1 MKRVI
6 LCVTNDLENDQ
17 RVNRS
22 ALTLY
27 ENGYNVTVVGRKLKR
42 SSKFTRQYTTHR
54 FRLLFSK
61 KMWFYA
67 EYNIRL
73 FFYLCFRK
81 ADILLANDLDT
92 LPACW
97 AASKIKGCFLIY
109 DSHELFTEVPELV
122 NRTRVKKVWLALE
135 RFLVPKVD
143 VGVTVCQPIA
153 EIYKKKY
160 GKQFEVIR
168 NVPTPKEGKL
178 ITNKTEQ
185 IIIYQGAINKDRG
198 IELLIEAMQY
208 LQEYILYIVG
218 YGDLFE
224 SIKQKVEDENVKNV
238 ILTGHIPYDNLHEI
252 TSKAHVGVSLEEDS
266 GLNYRFALP
275 NKIFDYIQTG
285 IPVVVSNLPV
295 MAELV
300 KTYDIGGILYERNPK
315 ALAQTLKNTV
325 EKNRSGYYSEKISN
339 AAKLLNWN
347 VEKKKFLSIFAT
359 LIK

>member
-1 MKRVI
+1 MKRII

-22 ALTLY
+22 ASTLY

-42 SSKFTRQYTTHR
+42 SSKFTRLYKTHR
-54 FRLLFSK
+54 FKLLFSK
-61 KMWFYA
+61 KIWFYA

-81 ADILLANDLDT
+81 VDILLANDLDT
-92 LPACW
+92 LLACW
-97 AASKIKGCFLIY
+97 AVSKIKRCYLVY
-109 DSHELFTEVPELV
+109 DSHELFTEVPELM
-122 NRTRVKKVWLALE
+122 NRTRVKNAWLALE
-135 RFLVPKVD
+135 RFLVPKID
-143 VGVTVCQPIA
+143 VGITVCQPIA
-153 EIYKKKY
+153 DIYKKKY

-168 NVPTPKEGKL
+168 NVPIPKESKS

-198 IELLIEAMQY
+198 IELLIEAMLY
-208 LQEYILYIVG
+208 LQDYTLYIVG
-218 YGDLFE
+218 YGDLFNN
-224 SIKQKVEDENVKNV
+224 IKQKVEDKKIKNV
-238 ILTGHIPYDNLHEI
+238 TLTGHIPYDNLQEI
-252 TSKAHVGVSLEEDS
+252 TSKAIVGVSLEEDS

-275 NKIFDYIQTG
+275 NKIFDYIQAE

-300 KTYDIGGILYERNPK
+300 KTYDIGEILYERDPK
-315 ALAQTLKNTV
+315 ALAQTLRNTV
-325 EKNRSGYYSEKISN
+325 EKYKSGYYTANISN

-347 VEKKKFLSIFAT
+347 VEKRKFLSIFVT